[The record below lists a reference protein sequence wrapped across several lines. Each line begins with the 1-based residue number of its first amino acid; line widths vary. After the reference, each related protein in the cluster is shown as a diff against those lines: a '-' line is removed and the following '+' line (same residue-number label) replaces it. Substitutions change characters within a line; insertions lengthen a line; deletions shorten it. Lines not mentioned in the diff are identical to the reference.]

1 MLYCV
6 RIERCSNVFRQLYIL
21 CFISQEKLISL
32 FYIRGR

>member
-1 MLYCV
+1 MLYYV
-6 RIERCSNVFRQLYIL
+6 RIGHCYNVSRQLYIL